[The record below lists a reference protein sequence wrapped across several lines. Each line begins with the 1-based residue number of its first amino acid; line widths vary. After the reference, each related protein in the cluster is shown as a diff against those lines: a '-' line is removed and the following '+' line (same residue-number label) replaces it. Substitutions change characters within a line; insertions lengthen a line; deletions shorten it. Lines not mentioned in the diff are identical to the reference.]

1 MFVFRHRKIGQT
13 EKSTG
18 DLQDGVRAIFLHGEV
33 SNMMRAQHDNRVGTQ
48 CQDPGLQVERRRDG
62 CSF

>member
-33 SNMMRAQHDNRVGTQ
+33 SNMMRAQHDSRVGTQ